1 MNLEKKGIGM
11 AKGIVVYYSRTGN
24 TKAMARLIA
33 GAMNEA
39 NLTTDCK
46 PVEEVAPEQLS
57 DYDAI
62 VLGSPCYYGH
72 MAAPMKQLI
81 DGLITS
87 HGQLDGKAAGAFASA
102 ANIGGGGETT
112 ILGLIEALLIAGC
125 VVQGD
130 PRLDHYGPVSIGEP
144 DEAVAEQCRRKGRR
158 IAELTVKLTG

>member
-1 MNLEKKGIGM
+1 
-11 AKGIVVYYSRTGN
+11 
-24 TKAMARLIA
+24 
-33 GAMNEA
+33 MNEA

-62 VLGSPCYYGH
+62 VLGSRYYGH

-81 DGLITS
+81 DGLITN
-87 HGQLDGKAAGAFASA
+87 HGQLDGKSAGAFASA

-112 ILGLIEALLIAGC
+112 ILGLIEALLIASC

-130 PRLDHYGPVSIGEP
+130 PRLEHYGPVSIGEP
-144 DEAVAEQCRRKGRR
+144 DERAAEQCRRKERR
-158 IAELTVKLTG
+158 IAELTARLTD